1 MSIILQT
8 INEIGVLNNLRK
20 FDESFPYVIEIENTQ
35 RNILIAWN
43 QLNVKTL
50 TNFYILD
57 MVLLKRV
64 SMARNFRKKKQHD
77 AVDYHP
83 SRSPKH
89 FGHERND
96 RGNCA
101 DPTPGVRMCLFL
113 LRHWRGSLIRSSKD
127 YSQIKLQR
135 MSLRR

>member
-1 MSIILQT
+1 M
-8 INEIGVLNNLRK
+8 NEIGELNNL
-20 FDESFPYVIEIENTQ
+20 FVESFPYVIEIENTQ
-35 RNILIAWN
+35 RYILIAWN
-43 QLNVKTL
+43 QLNVKTF
-50 TNFYILD
+50 TNVYILD

-77 AVDYHP
+77 AVDYYHP
-83 SRSPKH
+83 SRPPKH

-96 RGNCA
+96 RGNRA